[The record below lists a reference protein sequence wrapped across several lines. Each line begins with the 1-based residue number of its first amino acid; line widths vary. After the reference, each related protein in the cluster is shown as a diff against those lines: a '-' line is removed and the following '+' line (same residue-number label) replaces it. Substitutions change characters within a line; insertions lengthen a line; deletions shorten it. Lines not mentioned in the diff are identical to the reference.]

1 MKQIAVEAG
10 RAWCRLLESQDAGSL
25 LARRSSGQ
33 DRNRGV
39 NWSRLGRVTL
49 GRFGVVALLRFVV
62 VALLRFVVVAL
73 LRFVVVSVVVLV
85 ILLTVAVVRVG
96 PLDLSAETPV
106 LGLLVAR
113 GVMVGVAALVPELVL
128 VVAGYVGVLEVTV
141 VVLIVAFKRHVVSQD
156 VGQRGRNHQTLNNRQ
171 SQSVVTSFE

>member
-1 MKQIAVEAG
+1 MPRPLKLVKYENVRPATFPMKQIAVEAG

-49 GRFGVVALLRFVV
+49 GRFGVV
-62 VALLRFVVVAL
+62 
-73 LRFVVVSVVVLV
+73 SVVVLV

-106 LGLLVAR
+106 LGL
-113 GVMVGVAALVPELVL
+113 
-128 VVAGYVGVLEVTV
+128 
-141 VVLIVAFKRHVVSQD
+141 
-156 VGQRGRNHQTLNNRQ
+156 
-171 SQSVVTSFE
+171 

>member
-62 VALLRFVVVAL
+62 V
-73 LRFVVVSVVVLV
+73 SVVVLV

-96 PLDLSAETPV
+96 PLDLSAETPI

>member
-62 VALLRFVVVAL
+62 VALLRFVVV
-73 LRFVVVSVVVLV
+73 SVVVLV

-96 PLDLSAETPV
+96 PLDLSAETPI